1 MYYLNICLINEIY
14 MFDLNSIKTS
24 EDKVLISDAVKL
36 CDQDCYRAVYIIAW
50 LACVEALNGNF
61 LKLERKPTI

>member
-1 MYYLNICLINEIY
+1 